1 MNNKYEQDDDD
12 SKSWHLKEESERMN
26 PKFIDWA
33 NDLKFSEMVMYG
45 NAYGVE
51 AKNGMFTEFE
61 TGTLC
66 DNTGGQSFEEFLLD
80 CFNREHG
87 EEIQ

>member
-45 NAYGVE
+45 NAHALQEVGGIFDR
-51 AKNGMFTEFE
+51 ALLNE
-61 TGTLC
+61 TLIREPEETF
-66 DNTGGQSFEEFLLD
+66 QEFLME